1 MITPLIAHRATWT
14 PCFSSRIQLKQKYTL
29 QAPQRLSLRFPK
41 CGHAQFRDSSHG
53 HARSAGWSSSEIT
66 ARLTDCWL
74 VSGRS
79 RVRVSVRPPQE
90 LYWLLWNSQGQY
102 RMNRPRPVLPLP
114 IFFFQLNY
122 LVLVNQWKATPF
134 FLWLDWRHR
143 AITVF
148 TTEFEKKCVFCEV
161 QAKNEKKIDRGEHN
175 AT

>member
-29 QAPQRLSLRFPK
+29 QAPQRLSPRFPK

-79 RVRVSVRPPQE
+79 RVRVSVRPPPE

-114 IFFFQLNY
+114 IFFFPAELFGVSEPVKGHAIFSMVRLTSQGDY
-122 LVLVNQWKATPF
+122 SIYDRVWEKMC
-134 FLWLDWRHR
+134 FL
-143 AITVF
+143 
-148 TTEFEKKCVFCEV
+148 
-161 QAKNEKKIDRGEHN
+161 RG
-175 AT
+175 TS